1 MEKVYHALH
10 DCFGFWIFSYA
21 IPAYCG
27 CVKLG
32 AIFQAEL
39 SQ

>member
-1 MEKVYHALH
+1 MPYMTVIWFL
-10 DCFGFWIFSYA
+10 DFSYA

-32 AIFQAEL
+32 AVFQAEL